1 MSVQFLRIL
10 VVGFC
15 LPLLSLAAPNQKKAN
30 ENGSGIGELSPS
42 SVSSEKDTASTSAH
56 WPNVLHVGDSGFP
69 RQSGMR
75 YGSQRTSSQTIPTNT
90 GANPPLIPSLG
101 SNQACAPGYSNS
113 SMQTVTSVFTET
125 QTVTTVITSMETTT
139 AMATKTLTVYV
150 TTTVTSVGYQA
161 SGAQGQTSA
170 AGGSAPYP
178 ITGAQPIGSAPYGT
192 GNPFGPLPTIAGS
205 GHPAGSSFSYG
216 SGQSPAITTA
226 AVQLF
231 GSKTYP
237 SSFYQPPPGAAS
249 GSGAPFTP
257 LHASSDRLGYGG
269 NVSTSNY
276 YLSGISRYSNQLP
289 LPTSSSVV
297 PSNTYPIS
305 SYAQPNNP
313 PYPISSQA
321 PPQPIGTGVPPQNL
335 TTGTSSTCTSS
346 TCTSSTCTSPSTTTM
361 SAFVSLALPQFALA

>member
-15 LPLLSLAAPNQKKAN
+15 LPLFSLAAPNQKKAN

-42 SVSSEKDTASTSAH
+42 SVSSGKDTASTSAH

-69 RQSGMR
+69 FPRHSGMR

-90 GANPPLIPSLG
+90 GVNPPLIPSLG

-113 SMQTVTSVFTET
+113 SMQTVTSIFTET

-139 AMATKTLTVYV
+139 ATATKTLTVYV
-150 TTTVTSVGYQA
+150 TTTVTSTGYQA
-161 SGAQGQTSA
+161 SGAQGQIFGAGQTSA

-205 GHPAGSSFSYG
+205 GYPAGSSFSYG

-231 GSKTYP
+231 GNKTYS

-257 LHASSDRLGYGG
+257 LPASSDRLGYGG

-276 YLSGISRYSNQLP
+276 YPSGISSYSNQLP

-335 TTGTSSTCTSS
+335 TTGTSSTCTS
-346 TCTSSTCTSPSTTTM
+346 PSTTTL
-361 SAFVSLALPQFALA
+361 SAFVSLALPQFPLA